1 MLACLRDAPAYVP
14 SLWPLELAS
23 ALRNGERKKRIS
35 RKEIERGLE
44 QIEHLDIRVV
54 EETISI
60 LHLVRLASAWSLT
73 VYDASYVQLASRLR
87 VPLASLDQSMCDAA
101 VRGSLDFFA

>member
-1 MLACLRDAPAYVP
+1 M
-14 SLWPLELAS
+14 
-23 ALRNGERKKRIS
+23 RNGERKKRIS

-44 QIEHLDIRVV
+44 QIECLDINIV
-54 EETISI
+54 EDTISM
-60 LHLVRLASAWSLT
+60 LDLVRLASAWKLT

-101 VRGSLDFFA
+101 VRGSLDLFA